1 MCVEYAC
8 EKREGGGEECVC
20 MLCVL
25 CVRERSA
32 REEDSVQDTGD
43 DDDDVFLFVLAE
55 TKISPKLYTQGYFP
69 PYEAV

>member
-1 MCVEYAC
+1 
-8 EKREGGGEECVC
+8 
-20 MLCVL
+20 
-25 CVRERSA
+25 
-32 REEDSVQDTGD
+32 VQDTGD